1 MLAVRESRGL
11 ACICRGHMVHSP
23 ALQVESVSCPQVF
36 ALTDWKAGFHLFG
49 YSDKQ
54 QWSADGSMLLGMRTM
69 LSPRDLA
76 IDSRAEIGMI
86 PFSTGIRTQLQV
98 IPCSLKSRVNAS

>member
-1 MLAVRESRGL
+1 MGVA
-11 ACICRGHMVHSP
+11 
-23 ALQVESVSCPQVF
+23 QVF

-54 QWSADGSMLLGMRTM
+54 QWSVDGSMLLGMRTM

-86 PFSTGIRTQLQV
+86 PFSTGVRISSPVKRDSRFKSSV
-98 IPCSLKSRVNAS
+98 SGSLSFALALILRLVALSI

>member
-1 MLAVRESRGL
+1 M
-11 ACICRGHMVHSP
+11 
-23 ALQVESVSCPQVF
+23 F

-49 YSDKQ
+49 HSDRQ
-54 QWSADGSMLLGMRTM
+54 QWSADGSMLLGLRTM

-86 PFSTGIRTQLQV
+86 PFTEGATSRSESLTE
-98 IPCSLKSRVNAS
+98 CSLGCWIACPQINQSAQLLCKLPSLQPP

>member
-1 MLAVRESRGL
+1 M
-11 ACICRGHMVHSP
+11 
-23 ALQVESVSCPQVF
+23 F

-54 QWSADGSMLLGMRTM
+54 QWSADGSMLLGLRTM

-86 PFSTGIRTQLQV
+86 PFSTGARTV
-98 IPCSLKSRVNAS
+98 

>member
-1 MLAVRESRGL
+1 M
-11 ACICRGHMVHSP
+11 
-23 ALQVESVSCPQVF
+23 QVF

-54 QWSADGSMLLGMRTM
+54 QWSPDGSMMLGMRTM

-76 IDSRAEIGMI
+76 IDSRAEIGI
-86 PFSTGIRTQLQV
+86 VPFSQGERG
-98 IPCSLKSRVNAS
+98 SVNACRQSTGVLDGP